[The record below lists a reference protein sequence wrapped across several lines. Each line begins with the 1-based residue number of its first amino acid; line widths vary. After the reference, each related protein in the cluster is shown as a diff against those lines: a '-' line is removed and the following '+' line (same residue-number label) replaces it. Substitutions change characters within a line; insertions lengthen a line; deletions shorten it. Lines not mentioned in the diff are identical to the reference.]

1 MRVMDQIAEQYQEI
15 VSNSYYDNLTEL
27 HNHGIFMQFLNWELK
42 KYKRH
47 AAGFVLALIDVDAFG
62 FFNRRNGAI
71 ESDLILKNVAGIIRE
86 NIRESDLASRYAG
99 DRFAVMLVGATA
111 EGATAVAERIRTAV
125 ADMSD
130 YRLTVSIGLASVS
143 ESNSLQAD
151 AIIRDAEAGL
161 VAAKLQG
168 KNRTAWHRKQP
179 EAQNAPSGRVLVVDD
194 EPLNLK
200 LLEAALTSR
209 GYEVV
214 KAGSGPD
221 ALSVL
226 SKTDIDLVLL
236 DVMMPE
242 MDGFEVCR
250 RIKSREELRLI
261 PVILVTGLGDVD
273 SRVKG
278 IEAGADDF
286 LTKPP
291 NMMELFAR
299 TKAFLKV
306 KHLNQNMTSIEN
318 VLFSLANTVEAKDS
332 YTQGHVRRVSEL
344 AIAVGRRLGRPES
357 ELEALRIGGAL
368 HDIGKI
374 GVPKSVLNKQGK
386 LEPDEWEA
394 MKKHPEFGY
403 NICYPLRK
411 NLKQALDVIRHHHE
425 KMDGSGYPD
434 GLKGDEISMPSRIM
448 TVADI
453 YDALTTNRP
462 YRKAMPQDKA
472 ISILQEEV
480 DQGKLDGTVVSCLI
494 ELVTSRASLSE
505 PAPVPV
511 E

>member
-1 MRVMDQIAEQYQEI
+1 MRVKNQIAEQYREV
-15 VSNSYYDNLTEL
+15 VSDSYCDCLTGL
-27 HNHGIFMQFLNWELK
+27 YNHGIFLQFLNWELK

-47 AAGFVLALIDVDAFG
+47 SSGFVLGLIDIDAFG

-71 ESDLILKNVAGIIRE
+71 ESDLILKKVARIIRE
-86 NIRESDLASRYAG
+86 NIRESDLASRYDG
-99 DRFAVMLVGATA
+99 DRFAVMLVNSTSD
-111 EGATAVAERIRTAV
+111 GATAVAERIRAAV

-130 YRLTVSIGLASVS
+130 HRLTVSIGLASAS
-143 ESNSLQAD
+143 ELNSMHVD
-151 AIIRDAEAGL
+151 KIIRDAEAGL
-161 VAAKLQG
+161 MEAKLQG
-168 KNRTAWHRKQP
+168 KNRTAWYQKKP
-179 EAQNAPSGRVLVVDD
+179 ETENVLSGRVLVVDD

-226 SKTDIDLVLL
+226 SKTAIDLILL

-250 RIKSREELRLI
+250 RIKSREESRMI

-273 SRVKG
+273 SRVQG

-332 YTQGHVRRVSEL
+332 YTQGHVKRVSEL
-344 AIAVGRRLGRPES
+344 AIAVGRRLGRPEP

-374 GVPKSVLNKQGK
+374 GVPKSVLNKQGP
-386 LEPDEWEA
+386 LDPDEWVA

-403 NICYPLRK
+403 NICYPLRN

-434 GLKGDEISMPSRIM
+434 GLAGDEISVPSRIM

-453 YDALTTNRP
+453 YDALTTHRP
-462 YRKAMPQDKA
+462 YRKAMSREKA

-480 DQGKLDGTVVSCLI
+480 RQGKLDGEVVSCLI
-494 ELVTSRASLSE
+494 ELVTSRM
-505 PAPVPV
+505 PAP
-511 E
+511 EAAMI